1 MADDNGPRVDS
12 RHQLPILLGIVGALG
27 GYAGTVALLI
37 YLSFNTTDP
46 QTTFSV
52 IVFFVGPI
60 GAVIGAFAGAKLG
73 ALLRPPKPPAAESPA
88 AAAQTGARDIE
99 AVPQA
104 SSGGEIAGP
113 ARSDVRSAPAMRSV
127 PQASAGAEIAGP
139 TTSNALKSLGIVIA
153 VTAVVLGGWAFY
165 EYQATPW
172 LRPGNQYLLFEVRLP
187 AGAAMPNPRDGV
199 KVTLRQTVST
209 LLDSNINTI
218 PADMERATFRQ
229 EGDRVVIAGE
239 IALAYRASDRQV
251 EVTIPRRQMQ
261 TYPLRLASSP
271 RHMKQFSA
279 WEKHS
284 DSSDIR
290 YRVKWPGED

>member
-12 RHQLPILLGIVGALG
+12 RHQLPILLGIVGAVLG
-27 GYAGTVALLI
+27 YVGTVALLI

-60 GAVIGAFAGAKLG
+60 GAVIGAFAGAKFG

-88 AAAQTGARDIE
+88 AVQTGARDIE
-99 AVPQA
+99 AVPPA

-113 ARSDVRSAPAMRSV
+113 TTSSTLGAPAMRSV

-199 KVTLRQTVST
+199 KVNLRQN
-209 LLDSNINTI
+209 LNTMFETRVNTM

-261 TYPLRLASSP
+261 TYPLKLASSP
-271 RHMKQFSA
+271 RHMKQLTA

-284 DSSDIR
+284 DGSEIR